1 MKDSLVIIIN
11 TNKFLNFTLESKQ
24 ADNLNLID

>member
-11 TNKFLNFTLESKQ
+11 TNVFLNFTLKCKQ